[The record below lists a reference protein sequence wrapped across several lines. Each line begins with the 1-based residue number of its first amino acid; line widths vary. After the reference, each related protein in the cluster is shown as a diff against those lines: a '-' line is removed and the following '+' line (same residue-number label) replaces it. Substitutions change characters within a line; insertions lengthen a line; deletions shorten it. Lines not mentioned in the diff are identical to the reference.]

1 MKKIGFIFA
10 LLFVIA
16 CNNNVSREKELEK
29 LAKEPPVVNYERDSV
44 YYLID
49 VKDDEQK
56 EEFLVTRQIMV
67 NDSVFGSAED
77 VNNWERAWEY
87 SRAEMNQEPDYLY
100 KIFINENGNY
110 KKITTIY
117 QNASSQCS
125 PASPQYLKIVS
136 VTNSTLDTKN
146 INVAYVNGQWRVVST
161 ETLKHTNKQHP
172 QYCIDTTHCYDVT
185 NERIRWNSFYE
196 GDCY

>member
-49 VKDDEQK
+49 VKGDEQK

-67 NDSVFGSAED
+67 NDLGIFSYRNEPRTRLSVQ
-77 VNNWERAWEY
+77 N
-87 SRAEMNQEPDYLY
+87 LY
-100 KIFINENGNY
+100 KR
-110 KKITTIY
+110 K
-117 QNASSQCS
+117 
-125 PASPQYLKIVS
+125 
-136 VTNSTLDTKN
+136 
-146 INVAYVNGQWRVVST
+146 W
-161 ETLKHTNKQHP
+161 
-172 QYCIDTTHCYDVT
+172 
-185 NERIRWNSFYE
+185 
-196 GDCY
+196 